1 MDFGDKETFARL
13 TAAAAGELERILE
26 LFEDPVRI
34 PGTGMAEAPIIGN
47 VYFEQLGHAH
57 LLPPIFRAVRAEKI
71 FRQEAPGW
79 PELPLRQEDCER
91 LEHNDDPQLAALGL
105 FGSSL
110 RSEQWD
116 VRHPGFRAFVSGLMA
131 YEHTPREI
139 RNDPDLQQLFPPRR
153 LEGLCDGKLNWRSP
167 EVRAM
172 DRRVEEIVAE
182 YEARTGLRRAASTTA
197 PARWTV

>member
-1 MDFGDKETFARL
+1 L

-26 LFEDPVRI
+26 LFEDPIRI
-34 PGTGMAEAPIIGN
+34 PGRGMAEAPIIGD

-57 LLPPIFRAVRAEKI
+57 LLAPIFRAVRAKEI
-71 FRQEAPGW
+71 FRQEAPCW

-139 RNDPDLQQLFPPRR
+139 RSTLICRGSFHRAGSR
-153 LEGLCDGKLNWRSP
+153 VCATDG
-167 EVRAM
+167 
-172 DRRVEEIVAE
+172 
-182 YEARTGLRRAASTTA
+182 
-197 PARWTV
+197 